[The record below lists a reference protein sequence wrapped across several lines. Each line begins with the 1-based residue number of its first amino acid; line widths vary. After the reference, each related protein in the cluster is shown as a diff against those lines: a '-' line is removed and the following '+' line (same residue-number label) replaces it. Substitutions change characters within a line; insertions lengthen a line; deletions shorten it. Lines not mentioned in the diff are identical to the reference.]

1 MALQDGGDDFG
12 EVSLGF
18 GRGKGHL
25 ASQDVGLVDE
35 TVGAIA
41 QLRNLFPGGRL
52 KTVAGGVFFFA
63 DGAAIV
69 VECQQK
75 DDDEDRQG
83 HPEAAQKIDNH

>member
-1 MALQDGGDDFG
+1 MPLQDGGDDFG
-12 EVSLGF
+12 EMSPGF

-25 ASQDVGLVDE
+25 AAQDVGLADE
-35 TVGAIA
+35 TVGAVA
-41 QLRNLFPGGRL
+41 QMGNLFPGGRL

-75 DDDEDRQG
+75 DDDEDSQG
-83 HPEAAQKIDNH
+83 HPEAAKKIDNR

>member
-1 MALQDGGDDFG
+1 
-12 EVSLGF
+12 VSLGF

-25 ASQDVGLVDE
+25 ASQDVGLAHE

-41 QLRNLFPGGRL
+41 QVCNLFLGGRL

-75 DDDEDRQG
+75 DDDEDSQG
-83 HPEAAQKIDNH
+83 QPEAAKKNDNH